1 MDYFNQLVNDVDI
14 YQVIKAFQAETFAK
28 LNVMRIGVID
38 EVLADNEV
46 RCSITN
52 KKLIKTNPDGT
63 STWRD
68 YPPIFAKV
76 WYMGSG
82 GSGIDYP
89 LTTGTPCL
97 LLFNDR
103 EFSSYFDSGQVS
115 PLANLDMH
123 SLSNAMAI
131 PLYQAAA
138 GADFNIKSDTDIN
151 IESTTNINLEST
163 TELNLTATTINL
175 EATNVNINGVLTI
188 NGQPYLSHT
197 HTTTA
202 IGTPTSGVIT

>member
-1 MDYFNQLVNDVDI
+1 MTDNFNQLVNDPTI
-14 YQVIKAFQAETFAK
+14 FSVIKAFQAETFAK

-52 KKLIKTNPDGT
+52 KKLYKTNADGT

-82 GSGIDYP
+82 SSGIDYP

-103 EFSSYFDSGQVS
+103 EFTSYFDSGQVS
-115 PLANLDMH
+115 PLANTLMH
-123 SLSNAMAI
+123 DLSYCVCI
-131 PLYQAAA
+131 PLYQATA
-138 GADFNIKSDTDIN
+138 GADFNIKTSGVL
-151 IESTTNINLEST
+151 NINAPT
-163 TELNLTATTINL
+163 INLTAS
-175 EATNVNINGVLTI
+175 AVNITGVLTI

-197 HTTTA
+197 HTSA
-202 IGTPTSGVIT
+202 AAGSPTSGVIA

>member
-1 MDYFNQLVNDVDI
+1 MDYFNQLVNDPTI
-14 YQVIKAFQAETFAK
+14 YSVIKAFQTETFAK

-52 KKLIKTNPDGT
+52 KKLIRTNPDGT

-82 GSGIDYP
+82 ASGIDYP

-115 PLANLDMH
+115 PLANTLMH
-123 SLSNAMAI
+123 DLSYCVAI
-131 PLYQAAA
+131 PLYQATND
-138 GADFNIKSDTDIN
+138 GKFNIKSSN
-151 IESTTNINLEST
+151 VNVG
-163 TELNLTATTINL
+163 ATSSATILSPTINL
-175 EATNVNINGVLTI
+175 TGSVNVSTGASGSFVSQDGKAVKVDNGIV
-188 NGQPYLSHT
+188 
-197 HTTTA
+197 
-202 IGTPTSGVIT
+202 TSIV

>member
-1 MDYFNQLVNDVDI
+1 MTDNFNQLVNEPTI
-14 YQVIKAFQAETFAK
+14 YSVIKAFQAETFAK

-52 KKLIKTNPDGT
+52 KKLLKTNPDGT

-82 GSGIDYP
+82 SSGCDYP

-103 EFSSYFDSGQVS
+103 EFDSYFNSGQVS
-115 PLANLDMH
+115 PLANTLMH
-123 SLSNAMAI
+123 DLSYCVCV
-131 PLYQAAA
+131 PLYQATND
-138 GADFNIKSDTDIN
+138 GNFNIKS
-151 IESTTNINLEST
+151 TNVSVG
-163 TELNLTATTINL
+163 ATSSATILSPTINL
-175 EATNVNINGVLTI
+175 TGNVNVSTGASGSFVSQDSKTITVVNGIV
-188 NGQPYLSHT
+188 
-197 HTTTA
+197 TA
-202 IGTPTSGVIT
+202 IT

>member
-14 YQVIKAFQAETFAK
+14 YQVIKAFQTETFAK

-82 GSGIDYP
+82 SSGIDYP

-115 PLANLDMH
+115 PLANVRMH
-123 SLSNAMAI
+123 DLSYCVAI
-131 PLYQAAA
+131 PLYQATA
-138 GADFNIKSDTDIN
+138 GADFNIKSATKLNLSATSSATIL
-151 IESTTNINLEST
+151 SPAINLTGSVNVST
-163 TELNLTATTINL
+163 GASGSFVSQDGK
-175 EATNVNINGVLTI
+175 AVKVDNGIV
-188 NGQPYLSHT
+188 
-197 HTTTA
+197 
-202 IGTPTSGVIT
+202 TSIV

>member
-1 MDYFNQLVNDVDI
+1 MTDNFNQLVNDPTI
-14 YQVIKAFQAETFAK
+14 FSVIKAFQAETFAK

-52 KKLIKTNPDGT
+52 KKLMATNKDGT

-76 WYMGSG
+76 WYMGNG
-82 GSGIDYP
+82 TSGIDYP

-103 EFSSYFDSGQVS
+103 EFTSYFDSGQVS
-115 PLANLDMH
+115 PLANTLMH
-123 SLSNAMAI
+123 DLSYCVAI
-131 PLYQAAA
+131 PLYQAVA
-138 GADFNIKSDTDIN
+138 GADFNIKTSGVL
-151 IESTTNINLEST
+151 NINAPT
-163 TELNLTATTINL
+163 INLTAS
-175 EATNVNINGVLTI
+175 AVNITGALTI

-197 HTTTA
+197 HSNGNEGA
-202 IGTPTSGVIT
+202 PTGSVII

>member
-1 MDYFNQLVNDVDI
+1 MDNFNQLVNDPTI
-14 YQVIKAFQAETFAK
+14 YSVIKAFQTETFAK

-52 KKLIKTNPDGT
+52 KKLMATNKDGT

-68 YPPIFAKV
+68 YPPIFAKI

-82 GSGIDYP
+82 ANGIDYP
-89 LTTGTPCL
+89 LTIGTPCL

-131 PLYQAAA
+131 PLYQATND
-138 GADFNIKSDTDIN
+138 GKFNIKSANVNVGATSSATIL
-151 IESTTNINLEST
+151 SPAINLTGSVNVST
-163 TELNLTATTINL
+163 GASGSFVSQDGK
-175 EATNVNINGVLTI
+175 NVVVENGIV
-188 NGQPYLSHT
+188 
-197 HTTTA
+197 
-202 IGTPTSGVIT
+202 TSIV

>member
-1 MDYFNQLVNDVDI
+1 MDNFNQLVNDVDI
-14 YQVIKAFQAETFAK
+14 YQVIKAFQTETFAK

-82 GSGIDYP
+82 ASGIDYP

-115 PLANLDMH
+115 PLANTLMH
-123 SLSNAMAI
+123 DLSYCVAI
-131 PLYQAAA
+131 PLYQATND
-138 GADFNIKSDTDIN
+138 GKFNIKSAN
-151 IESTTNINLEST
+151 VNLG
-163 TELNLTATTINL
+163 ATSSATILSPTINL
-175 EATNVNINGVLTI
+175 TGSVNVSTGASGSFVSQDGKSVTVAHGIV
-188 NGQPYLSHT
+188 
-197 HTTTA
+197 
-202 IGTPTSGVIT
+202 TSIV

>member
-1 MDYFNQLVNDVDI
+1 MDYFNQLVNNVDI
-14 YQVIKAFQAETFAK
+14 YQVIKAFQTETFAK

-82 GSGIDYP
+82 ASGIDYP

-115 PLANLDMH
+115 PLANTLMH
-123 SLSNAMAI
+123 DLSYCVAI
-131 PLYQAAA
+131 PLYQATVD
-138 GADFNIKSDTDIN
+138 GDFNIKTDGTLN
-151 IESTTNINLEST
+151 IEADII
-163 TELNLTATTINL
+163 NLTATT
-175 EATNVNINGVLTI
+175 VNITGTLVI

-197 HTTTA
+197 HTSA
-202 IGTPTSGVIT
+202 AAGSPTSGVIV

>member
-1 MDYFNQLVNDVDI
+1 MDNFNDI
-14 YQVIKAFQAETFAK
+14 DLLQVIRAFQQETFAK
-28 LNVMRIGVID
+28 LNVMRIGIIE

-82 GSGIDYP
+82 ASGIDYP
-89 LTTGTPCL
+89 LTVNTPCL

-103 EFSSYFDSGQVS
+103 EFNSYFDSKKVS
-115 PLANLDMH
+115 PLSNTLMH
-123 SLSNAMAI
+123 DLSYCI
-131 PLYQAAA
+131 CVPLYQAVS
-138 GADFNIKSDTDIN
+138 DSNVNIKSA
-151 IESTTNINLEST
+151 TN
-163 TELNLTATTINL
+163 LNLSATTALNLSATTINIT
-175 EATNVNINGVLTI
+175 ASAVNITGTLTI

-197 HTTTA
+197 HSN
-202 IGTPTSGVIT
+202 GNLGSPTGGVII

>member
-1 MDYFNQLVNDVDI
+1 MTDNFNQLVNDPTI
-14 YQVIKAFQAETFAK
+14 FSVIKAFQAETFAK

-52 KKLIKTNPDGT
+52 KKLLKTNPDGT

-82 GSGIDYP
+82 SSGIDYP

-103 EFSSYFDSGQVS
+103 EFASYFNSGQVS
-115 PLANLDMH
+115 PLANTLMH
-123 SLSNAMAI
+123 DLSYCVCI
-131 PLYQAAA
+131 PLYQAI
-138 GADFNIKSDTDIN
+138 ADSNVNIKSATKL
-151 IESTTNINLEST
+151 NLT
-163 TELNLTATTINL
+163 AITELNLTAPTINL
-175 EATNVNINGVLTI
+175 TASAVNITGVLTI

-197 HTTTA
+197 HTSA
-202 IGTPTSGVIT
+202 AAGSPTSGVII

>member
-1 MDYFNQLVNDVDI
+1 MTDNFNQLVNDPTI
-14 YQVIKAFQAETFAK
+14 FSVIKAFQAETFAK

-82 GSGIDYP
+82 ASGIDYP

-103 EFSSYFDSGQVS
+103 EFSTYFNSGQVS
-115 PLANLDMH
+115 PLANTLMH
-123 SLSNAMAI
+123 DLSYCVCI
-131 PLYQAAA
+131 PLYQAVA
-138 GADFNIKSDTDIN
+138 GTDFNIKTTGILN
-151 IESTTNINLEST
+151 IV
-163 TELNLTATTINL
+163 ADTINL
-175 EATNVNINGVLTI
+175 SASAVNITGTLTI

-197 HTTTA
+197 HSNGNEGA
-202 IGTPTSGVIT
+202 PTGSVII

>member
-1 MDYFNQLVNDVDI
+1 MDNFNQLVNDPTI
-14 YQVIKAFQAETFAK
+14 YSVIKAFQAETFAK

-52 KKLIKTNPDGT
+52 KKLLKTNPDGT

-82 GSGIDYP
+82 SSGIDYP

-103 EFSSYFDSGQVS
+103 EFNSYFASGQVS
-115 PLANLDMH
+115 PLANTLMH
-123 SLSNAMAI
+123 DLSYCVCV
-131 PLYQAAA
+131 PLYQPTV
-138 GADFNIKSDTDIN
+138 GTDFNIKTSGTLN
-151 IESTTNINLEST
+151 IVADEI
-163 TELNLTATTINL
+163 NLTASTINL
-175 EATNVNINGVLTI
+175 NGTLII

-197 HTTTA
+197 HSNGNEGA
-202 IGTPTSGVIT
+202 PTGSVII

>member
-1 MDYFNQLVNDVDI
+1 MTDNFNQLVNDPTI
-14 YQVIKAFQAETFAK
+14 FSVIKAFQAETFAK

-52 KKLIKTNPDGT
+52 KKLLKTNPDGT

-89 LTTGTPCL
+89 LTVGTPCL

-103 EFSSYFDSGQVS
+103 EFSSYFNSGQVS
-115 PLANLDMH
+115 PLANTLMH
-123 SLSNAMAI
+123 DLSYCVCI
-131 PLYQAAA
+131 PLYQPTVD
-138 GADFNIKSDTDIN
+138 GDFNIKADGTLN
-151 IESTTNINLEST
+151 IIAEEI
-163 TELNLTATTINL
+163 NLTAT
-175 EATNVNINGVLTI
+175 NINITGTLTI

-197 HTTTA
+197 HTSA
-202 IGTPTSGVIT
+202 AAGSPTSGVL

>member
-1 MDYFNQLVNDVDI
+1 MTDNFNQLVNDPTI
-14 YQVIKAFQAETFAK
+14 FSVIKAFQKETFAK

-38 EVLADNEV
+38 EVLVDNEV

-52 KKLIKTNPDGT
+52 KKLLKTNPDGT

-82 GSGIDYP
+82 SSGIDYP
-89 LTTGTPCL
+89 LATDTPCL

-103 EFSSYFDSGQVS
+103 EFTSYFNSKQIS
-115 PLANLDMH
+115 PLANTLMH
-123 SLSNAMAI
+123 DLSYCVCI
-131 PLYQAAA
+131 PLYEPTTNANV
-138 GADFNIKSDTDIN
+138 NIKSA
-151 IESTTNINLEST
+151 TN
-163 TELNLTATTINL
+163 LNLTATTALNLTASTINFS
-175 EATNVNINGVLTI
+175 ASAVNITGTLTI

-197 HTTTA
+197 HTN
-202 IGTPTSGVIT
+202 GNEGSPTGGVII

>member
-1 MDYFNQLVNDVDI
+1 MDNFNQLVNDVDI
-14 YQVIKAFQAETFAK
+14 YQVIKAFQTETFAK

-82 GSGIDYP
+82 SSGIDYP
-89 LTTGTPCL
+89 LSVGTPCL

-115 PLANLDMH
+115 PLANTLMH
-123 SLSNAMAI
+123 DLSYCVCV
-131 PLYQAAA
+131 PLYQATA
-138 GADFNIKSDTDIN
+138 GADFNIKTSGIL
-151 IESTTNINLEST
+151 NINAST
-163 TELNLTATTINL
+163 INLTASAINI
-175 EATNVNINGVLTI
+175 TGTLTI

-197 HTTTA
+197 HTSA
-202 IGTPTSGVIT
+202 AAGSPTSGVII

>member
-14 YQVIKAFQAETFAK
+14 YQVIKAFQTETFAK

-82 GSGIDYP
+82 ASGIDYP

-103 EFSSYFDSGQVS
+103 EFNSYFDSGQVS
-115 PLANLDMH
+115 PLANTLMH
-123 SLSNAMAI
+123 DLSYCVAI
-131 PLYQAAA
+131 PLYQATA
-138 GADFNIKSDTDIN
+138 GADFNIKTSGIL
-151 IESTTNINLEST
+151 NINAST
-163 TELNLTATTINL
+163 INLTASAINI
-175 EATNVNINGVLTI
+175 TGTLTI

-197 HTTTA
+197 HTTTV
-202 IGTPTSGVIT
+202 IGTPTSGVII

>member
-1 MDYFNQLVNDVDI
+1 MDNFNQLVNDPTI
-14 YQVIKAFQAETFAK
+14 FSVIKAFQAETFAK

-52 KKLIKTNPDGT
+52 KKLLKTNPDGT

-82 GSGIDYP
+82 ASGIDYP

-103 EFSSYFDSGQVS
+103 EFSSYFNSGQVS
-115 PLANLDMH
+115 PLANTLMH
-123 SLSNAMAI
+123 DLSYCVCI
-131 PLYQAAA
+131 PLYQAVA
-138 GADFNIKSDTDIN
+138 GTDFNIKTTGVLN
-151 IESTTNINLEST
+151 I
-163 TELNLTATTINL
+163 TATTSATILSPTINL
-175 EATNVNINGVLTI
+175 TGNVNVSTGASGSFVSQDGKAVTVVAGIV
-188 NGQPYLSHT
+188 
-197 HTTTA
+197 
-202 IGTPTSGVIT
+202 TSIV

>member
-14 YQVIKAFQAETFAK
+14 YQVIKAFQTETFAK

-52 KKLIKTNPDGT
+52 KKLIKTNSDGT

-82 GSGIDYP
+82 TSGIDYP

-115 PLANLDMH
+115 PLANTLMH
-123 SLSNAMAI
+123 DLSYCVAI
-131 PLYQAAA
+131 PLYQATA
-138 GADFNIKSDTDIN
+138 GADFNIKSATK
-151 IESTTNINLEST
+151 
-163 TELNLTATTINL
+163 LNLTATTSATILSPTINL
-175 EATNVNINGVLTI
+175 TGNVNVSTGASGSFVSQDGKAVTVIHGIV
-188 NGQPYLSHT
+188 
-197 HTTTA
+197 
-202 IGTPTSGVIT
+202 TSIV

>member
-1 MDYFNQLVNDVDI
+1 MDNFNQLVNDPTI
-14 YQVIKAFQAETFAK
+14 FSVIKAFQAETFAK

-52 KKLIKTNPDGT
+52 KKLLKTNPDGT

-82 GSGIDYP
+82 ASGIDYP

-103 EFSSYFDSGQVS
+103 EFSSYFNSGQVS
-115 PLANLDMH
+115 PLANTLMH
-123 SLSNAMAI
+123 DLSYCVCI
-131 PLYQAAA
+131 PLYQAVA
-138 GADFNIKSDTDIN
+138 GADFNIKSATKLN
-151 IESTTNINLEST
+151 LSATTSTTILSP
-163 TELNLTATTINL
+163 TINL
-175 EATNVNINGVLTI
+175 TGNVNVSTGASGSFVSQDGKAVTVVAGIV
-188 NGQPYLSHT
+188 
-197 HTTTA
+197 
-202 IGTPTSGVIT
+202 TSIT

>member
-1 MDYFNQLVNDVDI
+1 MDNFNQLVNDPTI
-14 YQVIKAFQAETFAK
+14 FSVIKAFQAETFAK

-52 KKLIKTNPDGT
+52 KKLLKTNPDGT

-82 GSGIDYP
+82 SSGCDFP
-89 LTTGTPCL
+89 LTTNTPCL

-103 EFSSYFDSGQVS
+103 EFSSYFNSGQVS

-123 SLSNAMAI
+123 SLSNAVAV
-131 PLYQAAA
+131 PLYQATA
-138 GADFNIKSDTDIN
+138 GADFNIKTTGILNIVADTI
-151 IESTTNINLEST
+151 
-163 TELNLTATTINL
+163 NLTAS
-175 EATNVNINGVLTI
+175 AVNITGTLTI

-197 HTTTA
+197 HSNGNEGA
-202 IGTPTSGVIT
+202 PTGSVII

>member
-1 MDYFNQLVNDVDI
+1 MDYFNQLVNDPTI
-14 YQVIKAFQAETFAK
+14 YSVIKAFQTETFAK

-52 KKLIKTNPDGT
+52 KKLMATNKDGT

-82 GSGIDYP
+82 ASGIDYP

-103 EFSSYFDSGQVS
+103 EFDSYFTSGKVS
-115 PLANLDMH
+115 PLANTLMH
-123 SLSNAMAI
+123 DLSYCVAI
-131 PLYQAAA
+131 PLYQ
-138 GADFNIKSDTDIN
+138 IS
-151 IESTTNINLEST
+151 
-163 TELNLTATTINL
+163 
-175 EATNVNINGVLTI
+175 
-188 NGQPYLSHT
+188 
-197 HTTTA
+197 
-202 IGTPTSGVIT
+202 

>member
-1 MDYFNQLVNDVDI
+1 MDNFNQLTNDPTI
-14 YQVIKAFQAETFAK
+14 FSVIMAFQAETFAK

-52 KKLIKTNPDGT
+52 KKLLKTNPDGT

-68 YPPIFAKV
+68 YPPLFAKV

-82 GSGIDYP
+82 SSGIDYP

-103 EFSSYFDSGQVS
+103 EFSSYFNSGQVS
-115 PLANLDMH
+115 PLANTLMH
-123 SLSNAMAI
+123 DLSYCVCI
-131 PLYQAAA
+131 PLYQAVA
-138 GADFNIKSDTDIN
+138 GADFNIK
-151 IESTTNINLEST
+151 TTGILNIN
-163 TELNLTATTINL
+163 APTINL
-175 EATNVNINGVLTI
+175 AASAVNITGTLTI

-197 HTTTA
+197 HSNGNEGA
-202 IGTPTSGVIT
+202 PTGSVII

>member
-1 MDYFNQLVNDVDI
+1 MDNFNQLVNDPTI
-14 YQVIKAFQAETFAK
+14 YSVIKAFQTETFAK

-52 KKLIKTNPDGT
+52 KKLLKTNPDGT

-82 GSGIDYP
+82 ASGIDYP

-103 EFSSYFDSGQVS
+103 EFTSYFSSGQVS
-115 PLANLDMH
+115 PLANTLMH
-123 SLSNAMAI
+123 DLSYCVCI
-131 PLYQAAA
+131 PLYQATND
-138 GADFNIKSDTDIN
+138 GKFNITSPTVN
-151 IESTTNINLEST
+151 VS
-163 TELNLTATTINL
+163 ATSSATILSPTINL
-175 EATNVNINGVLTI
+175 TGNVNVSTGASGSFVSQDGKSVTVVNGIV
-188 NGQPYLSHT
+188 
-197 HTTTA
+197 
-202 IGTPTSGVIT
+202 TSIT

>member
-1 MDYFNQLVNDVDI
+1 MDNFNQLVNDATI
-14 YQVIKAFQAETFAK
+14 FSVIKAFQAETFAK

-52 KKLIKTNPDGT
+52 KKLLKTNPDGT

-82 GSGIDYP
+82 ASGIDYP

-103 EFSSYFDSGQVS
+103 EFTSYFDSGQVS
-115 PLANLDMH
+115 PLANTLMH
-123 SLSNAMAI
+123 DLSYAVAI
-131 PLYQAAA
+131 PLYQAIA
-138 GADFNIKSDTDIN
+138 GADFNIKTSGVL
-151 IESTTNINLEST
+151 NINAPT
-163 TELNLTATTINL
+163 INLTAS
-175 EATNVNINGVLTI
+175 AVNITGTLTI

-197 HTTTA
+197 HSNGNEGA
-202 IGTPTSGVIT
+202 PTGSVII

>member
-1 MDYFNQLVNDVDI
+1 MTDNFNQLVNDPTI
-14 YQVIKAFQAETFAK
+14 YSVIKAFQAETFAK

-52 KKLIKTNPDGT
+52 KKLLKTNPDGT

-82 GSGIDYP
+82 SSGVDYP
-89 LTTGTPCL
+89 LTVGTPCL

-115 PLANLDMH
+115 PLANTLMH
-123 SLSNAMAI
+123 DLSYCVAI
-131 PLYQAAA
+131 PLYQATA
-138 GADFNIKSDTDIN
+138 GADFNIKTSGIL
-151 IESTTNINLEST
+151 NINAST
-163 TELNLTATTINL
+163 INLTASAINI
-175 EATNVNINGVLTI
+175 TGTLTI

-197 HTTTA
+197 HSNGNEGA
-202 IGTPTSGVIT
+202 PTGSVII

>member
-1 MDYFNQLVNDVDI
+1 MDNFNQLVNDPTI
-14 YQVIKAFQAETFAK
+14 FSVIKAFQAETFAK

-52 KKLIKTNPDGT
+52 KKLLKTNPDGT

-82 GSGIDYP
+82 SSGIDYP

-115 PLANLDMH
+115 PLANTLMH
-123 SLSNAMAI
+123 DLSYCVCI
-131 PLYQAAA
+131 PLYQATA
-138 GADFNIKSDTDIN
+138 GADFNIK
-151 IESTTNINLEST
+151 TTGVLNINAPT
-163 TELNLTATTINL
+163 INLTAS
-175 EATNVNINGVLTI
+175 AVNITGTLTI

-197 HTTTA
+197 HSNGNEGA
-202 IGTPTSGVIT
+202 PTGSVII

>member
-1 MDYFNQLVNDVDI
+1 MDNFNSLVNDVDL
-14 YQVIKAFQAETFAK
+14 YQVLKAFQTETFSK
-28 LNVMRIGVID
+28 LNVMKIGIID

-82 GSGIDYP
+82 ASGIDYP

-115 PLANLDMH
+115 PLANTLMH
-123 SLSNAMAI
+123 DLSYCVCI
-131 PLYQAAA
+131 PLYQATA

-151 IESTTNINLEST
+151 IESATNINLEST

-197 HTTTA
+197 HTSAAT
-202 IGTPTSGVIT
+202 GSPTSGVIL